1 MPGTYAP
8 PAVELPNTS
17 AMVGC
22 RRALARVRSRNSLP
36 PGMKISF
43 CVGRSAPPDSTSEI
57 VGRWFSSAICAARK
71 AFFTVHGLLAPP
83 LTVGSL
89 AVIRH
94 STPSTTPMP
103 VTSEAPTA
111 KSEPQPASGDSSRN
125 AEPGSTRS
133 SIRSRGRS
141 FPRSWWRSTYVCPP
155 PPTAFACSAS
165 RSASFSSIASR
176 LVMLDHRLHPL
187 ERGAHPRRV
196 GPAAER
202 TEHQPVRLQR
212 QRRSE
217 LEVLGDEGAVAV
229 GLEPVAP
236 AVDRPVQRP
245 VDLDHELEDLV
256 RHALGDATGRPVR
269 RADAVALHVTLE
281 PGPDLGPGRA
291 ASPSR
296 LERLGREL
304 PD

>member
-1 MPGTYAP
+1 
-8 PAVELPNTS
+8 
-17 AMVGC
+17 MVGC
-22 RRALARVRSRNSLP
+22 RRALSRVRSLNTLP

-57 VGRWFSSAICAARK
+57 VGSPFSSAICAARK
-71 AFFTVHGLLAPP
+71 PFFTVPGLLAPP

-94 STPSTTPMP
+94 STPSTTPIP

-111 KSEPQPASGDSSRN
+111 KSEPQPARGDSSRN

-141 FPRSWWRSTYVCPP
+141 FPRSWWRSTYFCPP

-176 LVMLDHRLHPL
+176 LVMLDHRPHPL
-187 ERGAHPRRV
+187 ERGPDALCV
-196 GPAAER
+196 VPAAQP
-202 TEHQPVRLQR
+202 TEHHPVRLQR

-217 LEVLGDEGAVAV
+217 LELLGDEGAVAV
-229 GLEPVAP
+229 GLEPLAP
-236 AVDRPVQRP
+236 AVDLPVQRP
-245 VDLDHELEDLV
+245 V
-256 RHALGDATGRPVR
+256 
-269 RADAVALHVTLE
+269 
-281 PGPDLGPGRA
+281 
-291 ASPSR
+291 
-296 LERLGREL
+296 
-304 PD
+304 